1 MRLSFSTLF
10 TSASLLAGL
19 ASAQLSGPVG
29 PLTSVAEK
37 KAKKI
42 CNVLDYGAK
51 ADQATD
57 LGPPLAAAFAA
68 CKTGGLVY
76 VPGGKYVL
84 DSWVTLNGGNAWALQ
99 LDGVVY
105 RTGTAGGNMIFIE
118 HSTDFE
124 LFSGTSK
131 GAIQGNGFEF
141 HVNGSLTGPRILRL
155 YKVSHFSVHD
165 LILVDSPSFHF
176 SMDTCSDGEVYNMAI
191 RGGDSGGLDGIDV
204 WSTNMW
210 IHDVMVTNK
219 DECVTVK
226 SPSKNIQVEN
236 IYCNWSG
243 GCGFGSLGA
252 GTNISD
258 VLYRNIYTW
267 SSNQMMMIK
276 SNGGSGFV
284 ENVVFENF
292 IGHGNAYSL
301 NIDSYWSRMSPAE
314 GDGVQLNNITFK
326 NWKGTEANGAQR
338 GPIRIICPDKV
349 PCTDINIEDFA
360 MWTETGSKQLYTC
373 RSAYGSGFCLKKEPA
388 TPTSYAAVTSTVTA
402 APSGYSA
409 PTMADDLKTAFGTST
424 SIPIPTIPT
433 SFFPGATPIKKL
445 ARS

>member
-19 ASAQLSGPVG
+19 ASAQISGPVG

-105 RTGTAGGNMIFIE
+105 RTGTAGGNMIYIE

-210 IHDVMVTNK
+210 IHDVPAPV
-219 DECVTVK
+219 
-226 SPSKNIQVEN
+226 
-236 IYCNWSG
+236 
-243 GCGFGSLGA
+243 A
-252 GTNISD
+252 
-258 VLYRNIYTW
+258 
-267 SSNQMMMIK
+267 
-276 SNGGSGFV
+276 
-284 ENVVFENF
+284 
-292 IGHGNAYSL
+292 
-301 NIDSYWSRMSPAE
+301 MS
-314 GDGVQLNNITFK
+314 V
-326 NWKGTEANGAQR
+326 
-338 GPIRIICPDKV
+338 
-349 PCTDINIEDFA
+349 
-360 MWTETGSKQLYTC
+360 
-373 RSAYGSGFCLKKEPA
+373 
-388 TPTSYAAVTSTVTA
+388 
-402 APSGYSA
+402 
-409 PTMADDLKTAFGTST
+409 
-424 SIPIPTIPT
+424 
-433 SFFPGATPIKKL
+433 
-445 ARS
+445 